1 MILQSIPKQK
11 ASYAKSLAAF
21 EAVYRCIFI
30 QQRLRL
36 YLPSARHCPKCLV
49 LSHLIFNYL
58 LKAEAIFPT
67 LWRWKLQH
75 REDIS
80 YCHLRLSRSMT
91 DSIISPFIGLTYTNG
106 ILIISIPWHRNFA
119 ISLFFSFLS
128 FPLSGMSLHKLFLQQ
143 MSYTC
148 QYISILSSNAL
159 MQAHFFPG
167 SLNYHNIL

>member
-1 MILQSIPKQK
+1 MFKKLFLPVGMISAILLSFACPQVGIAMKKTLGSN
-11 ASYAKSLAAF
+11 L
-21 EAVYRCIFI
+21 FI
-30 QQRLRL
+30 
-36 YLPSARHCPKCLV
+36 V
-49 LSHLIFNYL
+49 LIFL
-58 LKAEAIFPT
+58 ICG
-67 LWRWKLQH
+67 WRTKFGEMKFDRKFMRNFLVCG
-75 REDIS
+75 IMA
-80 YCHLRLSRSMT
+80 L
-91 DSIISPFIGLTYTNG
+91 IISPFIGLTYTNG